1 LYGILNKALTG
12 KAILSPIAS
21 ASQGTIMRHLTVY
34 NRFAMII
41 AVLTVVFVAALAA
54 QVMILRSTV
63 IEERRTKVF
72 DMVDAAKKVMAKYD
86 QEAKAG
92 KMSAEQAR
100 QLAFDAIGA
109 MRWGQSNDYLGVY
122 GAGSSNA
129 GVTYVHANP
138 KYINVN
144 RWDYKDN
151 QGQLLI
157 QNIVGK
163 ARTGGGF
170 LEYQV
175 PKAAGGPELPK
186 LSYAGGYGEG
196 DKLLAIQ
203 AGVYTD
209 DIDAVVFERAMW
221 IVAGGLLGL
230 LVAGLAAFAL
240 GRGLV
245 RPLGAICSVMDGLA
259 KGELNVEVPFVEYR
273 NEIGH
278 ISRSLAVFKDRL
290 IDAERVRAEREEAEA
305 RAVAERKSV
314 MNRIAGEFEKN
325 VGGIVAGAASA
336 ATEMQRSAQSLSA
349 IAQETTRQSTTVAAA
364 AQQTT
369 TNVQTVAA
377 AAEELSTSGQEI
389 SRQIAQSA
397 SMAQSAVAQAGR
409 TNAMVDGL
417 LEATQKIGE
426 VMGLIQN
433 IAGQTNLL
441 ALNATIEAARAG
453 EAGKG
458 FAVVASEVKAL
469 STQTAKATEEIADQI
484 QAIRDATGATAGA
497 IREIGATIAQIDEIA
512 TTIAAAV
519 EEQGGSTKEIARS
532 VQQAAQGTQG
542 VMQNI
547 AGVTQAS
554 GQVGTAAELVLGSAG
569 ELAKQSERL
578 KVEVDSF
585 LATVRA
591 A

>member
-1 LYGILNKALTG
+1 
-12 KAILSPIAS
+12 
-21 ASQGTIMRHLTVY
+21 MRHLTVY

-54 QVMILRSTV
+54 QVMVLRYTV

-72 DMVDAAKKVMAKYD
+72 DLVEAAKKILSNYEEK
-86 QEAKAG
+86 AKAG
-92 KMSAEQAR
+92 KISAEGAR

-109 MRWGQSNDYLGVY
+109 MRWGKSADYLGIY
-122 GAGSSNA
+122 GAGSTNA

-163 ARTGGGF
+163 ARSGGGY

-186 LSYAGGYGEG
+186 LTYAGGYGEG

-209 DIDAVVFERAMW
+209 DIDAVVFERAFW
-221 IVAGGLLGL
+221 IAAGGLAGL
-230 LVAGLAAFAL
+230 LIAGLAALAL

-245 RPLGAICSVMDGLA
+245 RPLGAICGVMEGLT
-259 KGELNVEVPFVEYR
+259 KGDLSVEVPFVERR

-290 IDAERVRAEREEAEA
+290 IDAERLRAEREEATA
-305 RAVAERKSV
+305 RAVAERKSA
-314 MNRIAGEFEKN
+314 MNRIAGEFEKS

-349 IAQETTRQSTTVAAA
+349 IAKETTRQSTTVAAA

-369 TNVQTVAA
+369 ANVQTVAA
-377 AAEELSTSGQEI
+377 SAEELSTSGQEI
-389 SRQIAQSA
+389 SRQIAHSA
-397 SMAQSAVAQAGR
+397 SIAQSAVAQADR
-409 TNAMVDGL
+409 TNAMVEGL

-433 IAGQTNLL
+433 IAAQTNLL

-453 EAGKG
+453 VAGKG

-469 STQTAKATEEIADQI
+469 SNQTS
-484 QAIRDATGATAGA
+484 
-497 IREIGATIAQIDEIA
+497 IA
-512 TTIAAAV
+512 TDNVAHQVTEIQQAAKIAVTDLHAVATQVVTMLGAANSIAAAV
-519 EEQGGSTKEIARS
+519 DEQ
-532 VQQAAQGTQG
+532 
-542 VMQNI
+542 
-547 AGVTQAS
+547 
-554 GQVGTAAELVLGSAG
+554 
-569 ELAKQSERL
+569 
-578 KVEVDSF
+578 
-585 LATVRA
+585 
-591 A
+591 

>member
-1 LYGILNKALTG
+1 LQRNE
-12 KAILSPIAS
+12 
-21 ASQGTIMRHLTVY
+21 IMRNLTVY

-41 AVLTVVFVAALAA
+41 AVLTLVFVAVLAS
-54 QVMILRSTV
+54 QVIVLRNTV

-72 DMVDAAKKVMAKYD
+72 DLVEAAKKILAAYD
-86 QEAKAG
+86 EKAKAG
-92 KMSAEQAR
+92 KITAEQAR

-109 MRWGQSNDYLGVY
+109 MRWGASSDYLGVY
-122 GAGSSNA
+122 GAGSDNA

-138 KYINVN
+138 KYIDVN

-157 QNIVGK
+157 RNIVGK

-186 LSYAGGYGEG
+186 LTYAGGYGEG

-209 DIDAVVFERAMW
+209 DIDAVVFERAVW
-221 IVAGGLLGL
+221 IAAGGLAGL
-230 LVAGLAAFAL
+230 LVAALAAFAL
-240 GRGLV
+240 GRGLIG
-245 RPLGAICSVMDGLA
+245 PLGAMCGVMDSLA
-259 KGELNVEVPFVEYR
+259 EGDLSVEVPFVAHR
-273 NEIGH
+273 NEIGR
-278 ISRSLAVFKDRL
+278 IARSLAVFKERL
-290 IDAERVRAEREEAEA
+290 IETERLRAERDEAAA
-305 RAVAERKSV
+305 RAGADRKSA
-314 MNRIAGEFEKN
+314 MGRIASEFEQS
-325 VGGIVAGAASA
+325 VGGIVAAAASA
-336 ATEMQRSAQSLSA
+336 AAEMQQSAQSLFA
-349 IAQETTRQSTTVAAA
+349 IAKETSRQSTTVAAA

-369 TNVQTVAA
+369 GNVQTVAE

-389 SRQIAQSA
+389 SGHIARSGSIA
-397 SMAQSAVAQAGR
+397 RSAVAQAGR
-409 TNAMVDGL
+409 TNTMVEGL

-453 EAGKG
+453 EAGRG

-484 QAIRDATGATAGA
+484 QAIRDATGGTAEA
-497 IREIGATIAQIDEIA
+497 IREIGATIGEIDQIA
-512 TTIAAAV
+512 TAIAAAV
-519 EEQGGSTKEIARS
+519 EQQGASTQDIARN
-532 VQQAAQGTQG
+532 VQQAAQGTRG

-547 AGVTQAS
+547 ADVTQAS
-554 GQVGTAAELVLGSAG
+554 GQVGTAAELVQGSAG

-578 KVEVDSF
+578 KREVESF
-585 LATVRA
+585 LGTVRA

>member
-1 LYGILNKALTG
+1 
-12 KAILSPIAS
+12 
-21 ASQGTIMRHLTVY
+21 MRHLSVY

-54 QVMILRSTV
+54 QVMVLRNTV
-63 IEERRTKVF
+63 IEERQTKVY
-72 DMVDAAKKVMAKYD
+72 DLVEAAKKILASYEDK
-86 QEAKAG
+86 AKAG
-92 KMSAEQAR
+92 KISAAEAR

-109 MRWGQSNDYLGVY
+109 MRWGKSADYLGVY
-122 GAGSSNA
+122 GAGSTNA

-163 ARTGGGF
+163 ARSGGGF

-175 PKAAGGPELPK
+175 PKATGGPELPK

-196 DKLLAIQ
+196 DNLLAIQ

-209 DIDAVVFERAMW
+209 DINAVVFDRAIW
-221 IVAGGLLGL
+221 IAGGGLAGL
-230 LVAGLAAFAL
+230 LIAALAAFSL

-245 RPLGAICSVMDGLA
+245 RPLGAISGVMDDLA
-259 KGELNVEVPFVEYR
+259 KGDLNVEVPFVEHK

-290 IDAERVRAEREEAEA
+290 IDAERLRVEREDAAA
-305 RAVAERKSV
+305 RAMAERKSA
-314 MNRIAGEFEKN
+314 MNRIADQFEKS

-349 IAQETTRQSTTVAAA
+349 IAKETSRQSTTVAAA
-364 AQQTT
+364 AEQTT
-369 TNVQTVAA
+369 ANVQTVAA
-377 AAEELSTSGQEI
+377 ATEELSTSGLEI
-389 SRQIAQSA
+389 SRQITHSA
-397 SMAQSAVAQAGR
+397 SIAQSAVAQANR
-409 TNAMVDGL
+409 TNTMVEGL
-417 LEATQKIGE
+417 LKATQKIGE

-484 QAIRDATGATAGA
+484 QSIRDATGETAEA
-497 IREIGATIAQIDEIA
+497 IREIGATIGQIDEIA
-512 TTIAAAV
+512 TSIAAAV
-519 EEQGGSTKEIARS
+519 EQQDGSTKEIARN
-532 VQQAAQGTQG
+532 VQQAAHGTQG

-547 AGVTQAS
+547 ADVTRAS
-554 GQVGTAAELVLGSAG
+554 GQVGSAAELVLDSAG
-569 ELAKQSERL
+569 ELTKQSEQL
-578 KVEVDSF
+578 KKEVESF
-585 LATVRA
+585 LGTVRA

>member
-1 LYGILNKALTG
+1 
-12 KAILSPIAS
+12 
-21 ASQGTIMRHLTVY
+21 MRNLTVY

-41 AVLTVVFVAALAA
+41 AVLTLVFVAVLAS
-54 QVMILRSTV
+54 QVIVLRNTV

-72 DMVDAAKKVMAKYD
+72 DLVEAAKKILAAYDAK
-86 QEAKAG
+86 AKAG
-92 KMSAEQAR
+92 KITAEQAR

-109 MRWGQSNDYLGVY
+109 MRWGASSDYLGVY
-122 GAGSSNA
+122 GAGSDNA

-157 QNIVGK
+157 RNIVGK

-186 LSYAGGYGEG
+186 LTYAGGYGEG

-209 DIDAVVFERAMW
+209 DIDAVVFERAVW
-221 IVAGGLLGL
+221 IAAGGLAGL
-230 LVAGLAAFAL
+230 LVAALAAFAL
-240 GRGLV
+240 GRGLIG
-245 RPLGAICSVMDGLA
+245 PLGAMCGVMDGLA
-259 KGELNVEVPFVEYR
+259 EGDLSVEVPFVAHR
-273 NEIGH
+273 NEIGR
-278 ISRSLAVFKDRL
+278 IARSLAVFKERL
-290 IDAERVRAEREEAEA
+290 IETERLRAERDEAAA
-305 RAVAERKSV
+305 RAGADRKSA
-314 MNRIAGEFEKN
+314 MGRIASEFEKS
-325 VGGIVAGAASA
+325 VGGIVAAAASA
-336 ATEMQRSAQSLSA
+336 AAEMQQSAQSLFA
-349 IAQETTRQSTTVAAA
+349 IAKETSRQSTTVAAA

-369 TNVQTVAA
+369 GNVQTVAE

-389 SRQIAQSA
+389 SGHIARSGSIA
-397 SMAQSAVAQAGR
+397 RSAVAQAGR
-409 TNAMVDGL
+409 TNTMVEGL

-453 EAGKG
+453 EAGRG

-484 QAIRDATGATAGA
+484 QAIRDATGGTAEA
-497 IREIGATIAQIDEIA
+497 IREIGATIGEIDQIA
-512 TTIAAAV
+512 TAIAAAV
-519 EEQGGSTKEIARS
+519 EQQGASTQDIARN
-532 VQQAAQGTQG
+532 VQQAAQGTRG

-547 AGVTQAS
+547 ADVTQAS

-578 KVEVDSF
+578 KREVESF
-585 LATVRA
+585 LGTVRA

>member
-1 LYGILNKALTG
+1 MLR
-12 KAILSPIAS
+12 IAFV
-21 ASQGTIMRHLTVY
+21 TKVIIMRHLTVY

-54 QVMILRSTV
+54 QVMVLRNTV
-63 IEERRTKVF
+63 IEERKTKVF
-72 DMVDAAKKVMAKYD
+72 DLVEAAKKILSKY
-86 QEAKAG
+86 EEKAKAG
-92 KMSAEQAR
+92 EISAEQAR

-109 MRWGQSNDYLGVY
+109 MRWGNSADYLGIY

-129 GVTYVHANP
+129 DVTYVHANP

-144 RWDYKDN
+144 RWDYKDH

-186 LSYAGGYGEG
+186 LTYAGGYGEG
-196 DKLLAIQ
+196 ENLLAIQ
-203 AGVYTD
+203 AGAYTD
-209 DIDAVVFERAMW
+209 DIDAVVLDRAIW
-221 IVAGGLLGL
+221 IAAGGLAGL

-245 RPLGAICSVMDGLA
+245 RPLGEICGVMDGLA
-259 KGELNVEVPFVEYR
+259 NGDLSIEVPFAER
-273 NEIGH
+273 HNEIGR
-278 ISRSLAVFKDRL
+278 ISRSLTVFKDRL
-290 IDAERVRAEREEAEA
+290 LDAERLRAEREEATA
-305 RAVAERKSV
+305 RAVAERKSALS
-314 MNRIAGEFEKN
+314 RIAQEFEKS

-336 ATEMQRSAQSLSA
+336 AAEMQRSAQSLSA
-349 IAQETTRQSTTVAAA
+349 IAKETTQQSTTVAAA
-364 AQQTT
+364 AQQTSA
-369 TNVQTVAA
+369 NVQTVAS
-377 AAEELSTSGQEI
+377 AAERLSTSGQEI
-389 SRQIAQSA
+389 SQQIVHSA
-397 SMAQSAVAQAGR
+397 SMAQSAVAQADR
-409 TNAMVDGL
+409 TNVMVEGL
-417 LEATQKIGE
+417 LQATQKIGE
-426 VMGLIQN
+426 VMGLIKN
-433 IAGQTNLL
+433 IAAQTNLL
-441 ALNATIEAARAG
+441 ALNATIESARAG

-458 FAVVASEVKAL
+458 FAVVAGEVKAL
-469 STQTAKATEEIADQI
+469 ATQTAKATEEIADQI
-484 QAIRDATGATAGA
+484 QAIRDATGTTAGA
-497 IREIGATIAQIDEIA
+497 IREIGATIGQIDEIA

-519 EEQGGSTKEIARS
+519 EEQDGSTKEISRS
-532 VQQAAQGTQG
+532 VLQAAQGTQG

-578 KVEVDSF
+578 KQEVESF

>member
-1 LYGILNKALTG
+1 
-12 KAILSPIAS
+12 
-21 ASQGTIMRHLTVY
+21 MRHLTVY

-72 DMVDAAKKVMAKYD
+72 DMVEAAKKILTKYD

-100 QLAFDAIGA
+100 QLAFEAIGA

-175 PKAAGGPELPK
+175 PRAAGGPELPK
-186 LSYAGGYGEG
+186 LSYKLSYAGGYGEG
-196 DKLLAIQ
+196 EKLLALQ

-209 DIDAVVFERAMW
+209 DIDAVVFQRALW
-221 IVAGGLLGL
+221 IVAGGL
-230 LVAGLAAFAL
+230 AGLFIAGLTAFAL

-245 RPLGAICSVMDGLA
+245 RPLGAICGVMDGLA
-259 KGELNVEVPFVEYR
+259 KGDLNVEVPFVEYR

-290 IDAERVRAEREEAEA
+290 IDAERLRAEREEAEA
-305 RAVAERKSV
+305 RAMAERKSA

-397 SMAQSAVAQAGR
+397 TMAQSAVAQADR

-578 KVEVDSF
+578 KQEVDSF

>member
-1 LYGILNKALTG
+1 
-12 KAILSPIAS
+12 
-21 ASQGTIMRHLTVY
+21 MRHLTVY

-54 QVMILRSTV
+54 QVMVLRNTV

-72 DMVDAAKKVMAKYD
+72 DLVEAAKKVLSTYEEK
-86 QEAKAG
+86 AKAG
-92 KMSAEQAR
+92 KIPAEEAR

-109 MRWGQSNDYLGVY
+109 MRWGKSADYLGIY
-122 GAGSSNA
+122 GAGSRNA

-163 ARTGGGF
+163 ARTGGGY

-175 PKAAGGPELPK
+175 PKATGGPEMPK

-196 DKLLAIQ
+196 DKMLAIQ

-221 IVAGGLLGL
+221 IAAGGLAGL
-230 LVAGLAAFAL
+230 LVAGLAAFVL

-245 RPLGAICSVMDGLA
+245 RPLGAICGVMDGLA
-259 KGELNVEVPFVEYR
+259 KGDLSVEVPFTEHR
-273 NEIGH
+273 NEVGH
-278 ISRSLAVFKDRL
+278 ISRSLAVFKARL
-290 IDAERVRAEREEAEA
+290 LDAERLRAEREEASA
-305 RAVAERKSV
+305 RAVAERKSA
-314 MNRIAGEFEKN
+314 MNRIASEFEKS

-336 ATEMQRSAQSLSA
+336 AAEMQRSAQSLSA
-349 IAQETTRQSTTVAAA
+349 IAKETTRQSTTVAAA

-369 TNVQTVAA
+369 ANVQTVAA

-389 SRQIAQSA
+389 SRQIVHS
-397 SMAQSAVAQAGR
+397 SSIAQSAVAQAGR
-409 TNAMVDGL
+409 TNTMVEGL

-433 IAGQTNLL
+433 IAAQTNLL

-484 QAIRDATGATAGA
+484 QSIRDATGATAGA

-519 EEQGGSTKEIARS
+519 EEQDGSTKEIARS

-547 AGVTQAS
+547 TGVTQAS

-569 ELAKQSERL
+569 ELARQSERL
-578 KVEVDSF
+578 KQEVESF

>member
-1 LYGILNKALTG
+1 MQRNE
-12 KAILSPIAS
+12 
-21 ASQGTIMRHLTVY
+21 IMRNLTVY

-41 AVLTVVFVAALAA
+41 AVLTLVFVAVLAS
-54 QVMILRSTV
+54 QVIVLRNTV

-72 DMVDAAKKVMAKYD
+72 DLVEAAKKILAAYD
-86 QEAKAG
+86 EKAKAG
-92 KMSAEQAR
+92 KITAEQAR

-109 MRWGQSNDYLGVY
+109 MRWGASSDYLGVY
-122 GAGSSNA
+122 GAGSDNA

-157 QNIVGK
+157 RNIVGK

-186 LSYAGGYGEG
+186 LTYAGGYGEG

-209 DIDAVVFERAMW
+209 DIDAVVFERAVW
-221 IVAGGLLGL
+221 IAAGGLAGL
-230 LVAGLAAFAL
+230 LVAALAAFAL
-240 GRGLV
+240 GRGLIG
-245 RPLGAICSVMDGLA
+245 PLGAMCGVMDSLA
-259 KGELNVEVPFVEYR
+259 EGDLSVEVPFVAHR
-273 NEIGH
+273 NEIGR
-278 ISRSLAVFKDRL
+278 IARSLAVFKERL
-290 IDAERVRAEREEAEA
+290 IETERLRAERDEAAA
-305 RAVAERKSV
+305 RAGADRKSA
-314 MNRIAGEFEKN
+314 MGRIASEFEQS
-325 VGGIVAGAASA
+325 VGGIVAAAASA
-336 ATEMQRSAQSLSA
+336 AAEMQQSAQSLFA
-349 IAQETTRQSTTVAAA
+349 IAKETSRQSTTVAAA

-369 TNVQTVAA
+369 GNVQTVAE

-389 SRQIAQSA
+389 SGHIARSGSIA
-397 SMAQSAVAQAGR
+397 RSAVAQAGR
-409 TNAMVDGL
+409 TNTMVEGL

-453 EAGKG
+453 EAGRG

-484 QAIRDATGATAGA
+484 QAIRDATGGTAEA
-497 IREIGATIAQIDEIA
+497 IREIGATIGEIDQIA
-512 TTIAAAV
+512 TAIAAAV
-519 EEQGGSTKEIARS
+519 EQQGASTQDIARN
-532 VQQAAQGTQG
+532 VQQAAQGTRG

-547 AGVTQAS
+547 ADVTQAS

-578 KVEVDSF
+578 KREVESF
-585 LATVRA
+585 LGTVRA

>member
-1 LYGILNKALTG
+1 
-12 KAILSPIAS
+12 
-21 ASQGTIMRHLTVY
+21 MRHLSVY

-54 QVMILRSTV
+54 QVMVLRDTV
-63 IEERRTKVF
+63 IEERRTKVY
-72 DMVDAAKKVMAKYD
+72 DLVEAAKKILANYEAK
-86 QEAKAG
+86 AKAG
-92 KMSAEQAR
+92 KMSAADAR

-109 MRWGQSNDYLGVY
+109 MRWGASADYLGVY
-122 GAGSSNA
+122 GAGSTNA

-144 RWDYKDN
+144 RWNYKDN

-157 QNIVGK
+157 QNIVEK

-175 PKAAGGPELPK
+175 PKATGGPELPK
-186 LSYAGGYGEG
+186 LTYAGGYGEG
-196 DKLLAIQ
+196 ENLLAIQ

-209 DIDAVVFERAMW
+209 DIDAVVFAKAIW
-221 IVAGGLLGL
+221 IAAGGLAGL
-230 LVAGLAAFAL
+230 LIAGLAAFML

-245 RPLGAICSVMDGLA
+245 RPLGAISAVMDDLA
-259 KGELNVEVPFVEYR
+259 KGDLNVEIPFVEHK

-290 IDAERVRAEREEAEA
+290 IDAERLRLDREEASA
-305 RAVAERKSV
+305 RAMAERKSA
-314 MNRIAGEFEKN
+314 MNRIADEFEKS

-336 ATEMQRSAQSLSA
+336 ATDMQRSAQSLSA
-349 IAQETTRQSTTVAAA
+349 IAKETSRQSTTVAAA
-364 AQQTT
+364 AEQTT
-369 TNVQTVAA
+369 ANVQTVAA
-377 AAEELSTSGQEI
+377 ATEELSTSGQEI
-389 SRQIAQSA
+389 SRQIAHSA
-397 SMAQSAVAQAGR
+397 SIAQSAVAQANR
-409 TNAMVDGL
+409 TNTMVEGL
-417 LEATQKIGE
+417 LKATQKIGE
-426 VMGLIQN
+426 VMGLIQS

-453 EAGKG
+453 EAGRG

-484 QAIRDATGATAGA
+484 QSIRDATGETAQA
-497 IREIGATIAQIDEIA
+497 IREIGATIGQIDEIA
-512 TTIAAAV
+512 TSIAAAV
-519 EEQGGSTKEIARS
+519 EQQDGSTKEIARN

-547 AGVTQAS
+547 ADVTRAS
-554 GQVGTAAELVLGSAG
+554 GQVGRAAEEVLDSAG
-569 ELAKQSERL
+569 ELATQSERL
-578 KVEVDSF
+578 KQEVQSF
-585 LATVRA
+585 LGTVRA

>member
-1 LYGILNKALTG
+1 
-12 KAILSPIAS
+12 
-21 ASQGTIMRHLTVY
+21 MRHLSVY

-54 QVMILRSTV
+54 QVMILRNTV
-63 IEERRTKVF
+63 IEERRTKVY
-72 DMVDAAKKVMAKYD
+72 DLVEAAKKILANYDAK
-86 QEAKAG
+86 AKAG
-92 KMSAEQAR
+92 KISAAEAR

-109 MRWGQSNDYLGVY
+109 MRWGKSADYLGIY
-122 GAGSSNA
+122 GAGSTNA

-163 ARTGGGF
+163 ARSGGGF

-175 PKAAGGPELPK
+175 PKATGGPELPK
-186 LSYAGGYGEG
+186 LTYADGYGEG
-196 DKLLAIQ
+196 ENLLAIQ

-209 DIDAVVFERAMW
+209 DINAVVFERAIW
-221 IVAGGLLGL
+221 IAGGGLVGL

-245 RPLGAICSVMDGLA
+245 RPLGTISSVMDDLA
-259 KGELNVEVPFVEYR
+259 KGDLKVEVPFVGHK

-278 ISRSLAVFKDRL
+278 IARSLAVFKDRL
-290 IDAERVRAEREEAEA
+290 IEAERLRVDREEAAA
-305 RAVAERKSV
+305 RAMAERKSA
-314 MNRIAGEFEKN
+314 MNRIADEFEKS
-325 VGGIVAGAASA
+325 VGSIVAGAASA
-336 ATEMQRSAQSLSA
+336 ATEMQRSAQSLSS
-349 IAQETTRQSTTVAAA
+349 IAKETSRQSTTVAAA
-364 AQQTT
+364 AEQTT
-369 TNVQTVAA
+369 ANVQTVASA
-377 AAEELSTSGQEI
+377 TEELSTSGQEI
-389 SRQIAQSA
+389 SRQIAHSA
-397 SMAQSAVAQAGR
+397 SIAQSAVAQANR
-409 TNAMVDGL
+409 TNTMVEGL
-417 LEATQKIGE
+417 LKATQKIGE
-426 VMGLIQN
+426 VMGLIQS

-453 EAGKG
+453 EAGRG

-484 QAIRDATGATAGA
+484 QSIRDATGETAEA
-497 IREIGATIAQIDEIA
+497 IREIGATIGQIDEIA
-512 TTIAAAV
+512 TSIAAAV
-519 EEQGGSTKEIARS
+519 EQQDGSTKEIARN

-542 VMQNI
+542 VMKNI
-547 AGVTQAS
+547 ADVTRAS
-554 GQVGTAAELVLGSAG
+554 GQVGSAAELVLDSAG
-569 ELAKQSERL
+569 ELTKQSERL
-578 KVEVDSF
+578 KREVESF
-585 LATVRA
+585 LGTVRA

>member
-1 LYGILNKALTG
+1 
-12 KAILSPIAS
+12 
-21 ASQGTIMRHLTVY
+21 MRNLTVY

-41 AVLTVVFVAALAA
+41 AVLTLVFVAVLAS
-54 QVMILRSTV
+54 QVIVLRNTV

-72 DMVDAAKKVMAKYD
+72 DLVEAAKKILSAYD
-86 QEAKAG
+86 EKAKAG
-92 KMSAEQAR
+92 KITAEQAR
-100 QLAFDAIGA
+100 QFAFDAIGA
-109 MRWGQSNDYLGVY
+109 MRWGASSDYLGVY
-122 GAGSSNA
+122 GAGSDNA

-157 QNIVGK
+157 RNIVGK

-186 LSYAGGYGEG
+186 LTYAGGYGEG

-209 DIDAVVFERAMW
+209 DIDAVVFERAVW
-221 IVAGGLLGL
+221 IAAGGLAGL
-230 LVAGLAAFAL
+230 LVAALAAFAL
-240 GRGLV
+240 GRGLIG
-245 RPLGAICSVMDGLA
+245 PLGAMCGVMDGLA
-259 KGELNVEVPFVEYR
+259 EGDLSVEVPFVAHR
-273 NEIGH
+273 NEIGR
-278 ISRSLAVFKDRL
+278 IARSLAVFKERL
-290 IDAERVRAEREEAEA
+290 IETERLRADRDEATA
-305 RAVAERKSV
+305 RAGADRKSA
-314 MNRIAGEFEKN
+314 MGRIASEFEKS
-325 VGGIVAGAASA
+325 VGGIVAAAASA
-336 ATEMQRSAQSLSA
+336 AAELQQSAQSLFA
-349 IAQETTRQSTTVAAA
+349 IAKETSRQSTTVAAA

-369 TNVQTVAA
+369 GNVQTVAE

-389 SRQIAQSA
+389 SGHIARSGSIA
-397 SMAQSAVAQAGR
+397 RSAVAQAGR
-409 TNAMVDGL
+409 TNTMVEGL

-453 EAGKG
+453 EAGRG

-484 QAIRDATGATAGA
+484 QAIRDATGGTAEA
-497 IREIGATIAQIDEIA
+497 IREIGATIGEIDQIA
-512 TTIAAAV
+512 TAIAAAV
-519 EEQGGSTKEIARS
+519 EQQGASTQDIARS
-532 VQQAAQGTQG
+532 VQQAAQGTRG

-547 AGVTQAS
+547 ADVTQAS

-569 ELAKQSERL
+569 EFAKQSERL
-578 KVEVDSF
+578 KREVESF
-585 LATVRA
+585 LGTVRA

>member
-1 LYGILNKALTG
+1 LQRNE
-12 KAILSPIAS
+12 
-21 ASQGTIMRHLTVY
+21 IMRNLTVY

-41 AVLTVVFVAALAA
+41 AVLTLVFVAVLAS
-54 QVMILRSTV
+54 QVIVLRNTV

-72 DMVDAAKKVMAKYD
+72 DLVEAAKKILAAYD
-86 QEAKAG
+86 EKAKAG
-92 KMSAEQAR
+92 KITAEQAR

-109 MRWGQSNDYLGVY
+109 MRWGASSDYLGVY
-122 GAGSSNA
+122 GAGSDNA

-138 KYINVN
+138 KYIDVN

-157 QNIVGK
+157 RNIVGK

-186 LSYAGGYGEG
+186 LTYAGGYGEG

-209 DIDAVVFERAMW
+209 DIDAVVFERAVW
-221 IVAGGLLGL
+221 IAAGGLAGL
-230 LVAGLAAFAL
+230 LVAALAAFAL
-240 GRGLV
+240 GRGLIG
-245 RPLGAICSVMDGLA
+245 PLGAMCGVMDSLA
-259 KGELNVEVPFVEYR
+259 EGDLSVEVPFVAHR
-273 NEIGH
+273 NEIGR
-278 ISRSLAVFKDRL
+278 IARSLAVFKERL
-290 IDAERVRAEREEAEA
+290 IETERLRAERDEAAA
-305 RAVAERKSV
+305 RAGADRKSA
-314 MNRIAGEFEKN
+314 MGRIASEFEQS
-325 VGGIVAGAASA
+325 VGGIVAAAASA
-336 ATEMQRSAQSLSA
+336 AAEMQQSAQSLFA
-349 IAQETTRQSTTVAAA
+349 IAKETSRQSTTVAAA

-369 TNVQTVAA
+369 GNVQTVAE

-389 SRQIAQSA
+389 SGHIARSGSIA
-397 SMAQSAVAQAGR
+397 RSAVAQAGR
-409 TNAMVDGL
+409 TNTMVEGL

-453 EAGKG
+453 EAGRG

-484 QAIRDATGATAGA
+484 QAIRDATGGTAEA
-497 IREIGATIAQIDEIA
+497 IREIGATIGEIDQIA
-512 TTIAAAV
+512 TAIAAAV
-519 EEQGGSTKEIARS
+519 EQQGASTQDIARN
-532 VQQAAQGTQG
+532 VQQAAQGTRG

-547 AGVTQAS
+547 ADVTQAS

-578 KVEVDSF
+578 KREVESF
-585 LATVRA
+585 LGTVRA

>member
-1 LYGILNKALTG
+1 
-12 KAILSPIAS
+12 
-21 ASQGTIMRHLTVY
+21 
-34 NRFAMII
+34 
-41 AVLTVVFVAALAA
+41 
-54 QVMILRSTV
+54 
-63 IEERRTKVF
+63 
-72 DMVDAAKKVMAKYD
+72 
-86 QEAKAG
+86 
-92 KMSAEQAR
+92 
-100 QLAFDAIGA
+100 
-109 MRWGQSNDYLGVY
+109 
-122 GAGSSNA
+122 
-129 GVTYVHANP
+129 
-138 KYINVN
+138 
-144 RWDYKDN
+144 
-151 QGQLLI
+151 
-157 QNIVGK
+157 
-163 ARTGGGF
+163 
-170 LEYQV
+170 
-175 PKAAGGPELPK
+175 
-186 LSYAGGYGEG
+186 
-196 DKLLAIQ
+196 
-203 AGVYTD
+203 GVYTD

-221 IVAGGLLGL
+221 IVAGGLAGL

-245 RPLGAICSVMDGLA
+245 RPLGAICGVMDGLA
-259 KGELNVEVPFVEYR
+259 KGDLNVEVPFVEYR

-278 ISRSLAVFKDRL
+278 ISRSLAVFKDQL

-305 RAVAERKSV
+305 RALAERKSA
-314 MNRIAGEFEKN
+314 MNRIAGEFEKS

-397 SMAQSAVAQAGR
+397 SMAQSAVAQADR

-554 GQVGTAAELVLGSAG
+554 GQVGTAADLVLGSAG

-578 KVEVDSF
+578 KLEVESF
-585 LATVRA
+585 LETVRA